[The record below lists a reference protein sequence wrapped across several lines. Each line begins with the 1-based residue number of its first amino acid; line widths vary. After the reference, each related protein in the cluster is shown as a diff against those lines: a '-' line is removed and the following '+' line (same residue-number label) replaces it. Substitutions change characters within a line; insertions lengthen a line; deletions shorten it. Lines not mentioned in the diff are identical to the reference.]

1 MSSIE
6 NKGKV
11 IYLDNAA
18 TTKMSEEVKEAMDPY
33 LEEKFGNASTMY
45 GYGETSRQALEK
57 ARKTIAGTLEAK
69 PSEIFFTSGGSES
82 DNWAVKCIAGEYKHK
97 GKHIITSKIE
107 HHAILNSCKYLEEL
121 GYEVTYLDV
130 DEYGMVS
137 PEAVYRAIREDTT
150 LITIM
155 FGNNEVGTIEPVFS
169 IGKIAREK
177 DVLFHTDAVQA
188 YAQVPISVR
197 HYPVDLLSASAH
209 KFHGPKGVGF
219 LYIRE
224 GVQIPSFIHGGSQE
238 KGKRAGTENIAGI
251 VGMGKAAELAAKG
264 MRAGMYR
271 ETMLRNYLIEKIVH
285 EIPDVRVNGHRT
297 KRLPG
302 NVSVSFKGVDGASL
316 LILLDLQQLDEE
328 KREKIYS
335 EFMGYDIP
343 CVIFCRDLRPDDSFL
358 KIAEEKNIPVLGT
371 KRSTSEFMA
380 ELIYCLNEQLAP
392 CITIHGVLVDVYG
405 EGLLIMGES
414 GIGKSEAALELIK
427 RGHRLVTDD
436 VVEIRKINEHTLIG
450 TSPDITRYFIE
461 LRGIGIIDVKTLFG
475 VECVKEKQQIDLVIK
490 LEDWKKE
497 NEYDRLG
504 LEEEYTEFLG
514 NKVVCHSLPIRPGR
528 NLAVICEAAAVN
540 HRQKK
545 MGYNAAQELY
555 RRVQENLTKKSS
567 DDDE

>member
-1 MSSIE
+1 MNYLSPA
-6 NKGKV
+6 NFAKGMV
-11 IYLDNAA
+11 FNMIYLDNAA
-18 TTKMSEEVKEAMDPY
+18 TTKTADEVVEAMLPY
-33 LEEKFGNASTMY
+33 FSKFYGNPSSIYSFATE
-45 GYGETSRQALEK
+45 GRQAIVN
-57 ARKTIAGTLEAK
+57 ARETIAKHLSVPA
-69 PSEIFFTSGGSES
+69 SDIYFTAGGSEAN
-82 DNWAVKCIAGEYKHK
+82 NWAIKATCDAMAHK
-97 GKHIITSKIE
+97 GKHIITTKIE

-137 PEAVYRAIREDTT
+137 PEAVYHAIREDTT

-316 LILLDLQQLDEE
+316 LILLDEDG
-328 KREKIYS
+328 ICAS
-335 EFMGYDIP
+335 GGSA
-343 CVIFCRDLRPDDSFL
+343 C
-358 KIAEEKNIPVLGT
+358 NT
-371 KRSTSEFMA
+371 
-380 ELIYCLNEQLAP
+380 
-392 CITIHGVLVDVYG
+392 
-405 EGLLIMGES
+405 GES
-414 GIGKSEAALELIK
+414 RIS
-427 RGHRLVTDD
+427 
-436 VVEIRKINEHTLIG
+436 
-450 TSPDITRYFIE
+450 Y
-461 LRGIGIIDVKTLFG
+461 
-475 VECVKEKQQIDLVIK
+475 VIK
-490 LEDWKKE
+490 ELGVPEDYAAGTVRMTLSRDTGRSDIDAAVESLKR
-497 NEYDRLG
+497 NIDRL
-504 LEEEYTEFLG
+504 
-514 NKVVCHSLPIRPGR
+514 R
-528 NLAVICEAAAVN
+528 
-540 HRQKK
+540 
-545 MGYNAAQELY
+545 
-555 RRVQENLTKKSS
+555 
-567 DDDE
+567 D